1 MAWFIGCVGSAN
13 EPVAELLP
21 EESDVLHVPLSMLST
36 VFENAT
42 DAPFA
47 TGHYQH
53 NPLAYVETKH
63 VPLNPEPHGRLGS
76 LQHQPDPIH
85 HSPLRPS
92 STCWSTPAL
101 SEGCNPGQR

>member
-1 MAWFIGCVGSAN
+1 MAIMAWFIGCVGSAN

-47 TGHYQH
+47 TGHY
-53 NPLAYVETKH
+53 
-63 VPLNPEPHGRLGS
+63 
-76 LQHQPDPIH
+76 
-85 HSPLRPS
+85 
-92 STCWSTPAL
+92 
-101 SEGCNPGQR
+101 